1 MTTSK
6 LRRAAALTLAA
17 MATATSLTACGRGA
31 SSEDTIKLGTTEAD
45 MGYWKVFEEQ
55 AEKQGVKIKT
65 TQFADYNTPN
75 RALSEG
81 EVDANL
87 FQHLK
92 FLAAHNTGAKD
103 TLVPIGSTQIVP
115 LALYWK
121 GHSDLNG
128 IEGQD
133 VALPHDPSNQGRA
146 INVLKQAGLVK
157 LKGEDLV
164 TPTPA
169 DVDTAASKVKI
180 VPVDSAQTAT
190 VYNEG
195 KPAIINN
202 TFLERANID
211 AKTAV
216 FKDDPNSKEA
226 EPYINVIAVKE
237 KDVNNEKIA
246 KLVEVYHSPE
256 VQKALAEDSKGT
268 SVEVKRSKE
277 ELKQI
282 LDRLQ
287 NTK

>member
-1 MTTSK
+1 MKFRRTAALALAAIATTTS
-6 LRRAAALTLAA
+6 LA
-17 MATATSLTACGRGA
+17 ACGRGA
-31 SSEDTIKLGTTEAD
+31 SDEDTIKLGTTEAD
-45 MGYWKVFEEQ
+45 MGYWKVFEQE
-55 AEKQGVKIKT
+55 AEKAGVKIKT

-92 FLAAHNTGAKD
+92 FLAAYNTGAND
-103 TLVPIGSTQIVP
+103 NLVPIGSTQIVP

-121 GHSDLNG
+121 GHTGLDG

-133 VALPHDPSNQGRA
+133 IALPNDPSNQGRA
-146 INVLKQAGLVK
+146 INVLKQAGLVT
-157 LKGEDLV
+157 LKSENLV

-169 DVDTAASKVKI
+169 DVDTAASKVKV

-195 KPAIINN
+195 KPAIVNN
-202 TFLERANID
+202 TFLERAKID
-211 AKTAV
+211 AKTAI

-226 EPYINVIAVKE
+226 EPYINAIVVKE

-246 KLVEVYHSPE
+246 KLVDVYHSPE

-277 ELKQI
+277 DLKAI

>member
-1 MTTSK
+1 MSK
-6 LRRAAALTLAA
+6 TPLRRVAALALATIA
-17 MATATSLTACGRGA
+17 AATSLTACGRG
-31 SSEDTIKLGTTEAD
+31 SGDENTIRVGTTEAD
-45 MGYWKVFEEQ
+45 SGYWKVFEQE
-55 AEKQGVKIKT
+55 AEKAGVKIKT

-75 RALSEG
+75 RAVSEG

-92 FLAAHNTGAKD
+92 FLAAYNKGSKD
-103 TLVPIGSTQIVP
+103 HLVPIGSTQIVP

-121 GHSDLNG
+121 GHTDLNG

-133 VALPHDPSNQGRA
+133 VALPNDPSNQGRA

-157 LKGEDLV
+157 LKDDNLV

-169 DVDTAASKVKI
+169 DVDTAASKVKV

-190 VYNEG
+190 VWNEG
-195 KPAIINN
+195 KPAIVNN
-202 TFLERANID
+202 TFLERAKID
-211 AKTAV
+211 AKTAI
-216 FKDDPNSKEA
+216 FKDDPNAKEA

-246 KLVEVYHSPE
+246 KLVDVYHSEP
-256 VQKALAEDSKGT
+256 VQKALQEDSKGT

-277 ELKQI
+277 DLKAI

-287 NTK
+287 NS